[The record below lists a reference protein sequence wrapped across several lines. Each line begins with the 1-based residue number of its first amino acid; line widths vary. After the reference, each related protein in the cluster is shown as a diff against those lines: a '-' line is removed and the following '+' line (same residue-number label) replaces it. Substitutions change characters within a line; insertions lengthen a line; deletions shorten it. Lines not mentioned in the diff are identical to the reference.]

1 MNKKKGGDNMSGIFL
16 SIERNRYL
24 DYPFISKRDKNKDK
38 EDSNPFK
45 TAIDSLKEKS
55 LHKLIM

>member
-1 MNKKKGGDNMSGIFL
+1 MSGIFL